1 MISLHYNVIA
11 KFWIF
16 VINSKVTSLSV
27 VATGG
32 EHLFSE
38 DREETGSLVQRV
50 DSHNTI
56 IRGATLSGHI
66 IASWWS
72 KCVLLT
78 NKR

>member
-1 MISLHYNVIA
+1 MVTSKWSLYTIMSLPNSEY
-11 KFWIF
+11 IF

-27 VATGG
+27 VATGE

-50 DSHNTI
+50 NSHNTI

-66 IASWWS
+66 TAS
-72 KCVLLT
+72 
-78 NKR
+78 